1 MKASSTKR
9 RWDSKK
15 KDHCNVVHP
24 DMVKKYN
31 ESMDGVELDN
41 MLISLHCVDIQTR
54 KRWYLKIITHL
65 VNIYNVNGWLLYR
78 RCSEQLRVL
87 KKNQHNLLQFMKGV
101 ADAFLFAGKET
112 KKANIKKA
120 YTYKWKKPMV
130 PKPIADIRFDEI
142 HHWPEFGDKL
152 NRCRVCSMLS
162 FVYCSKCR
170 IYLCLQK
177 ERNCFKQFND

>member
-1 MKASSTKR
+1 MRVVKWHDKKGVILGSSFSAMKASSTKR

-24 DMVKKYN
+24 DMVKKYS

-101 ADAFLFAGKET
+101 AMLYCLLERRPRKRTSRKPTRTSGKNQWLIISWLIISADRLT
-112 KKANIKKA
+112 VSAYYKAK
-120 YTYKWKKPMV
+120 TY
-130 PKPIADIRFDEI
+130 I
-142 HHWPEFGDKL
+142 
-152 NRCRVCSMLS
+152 
-162 FVYCSKCR
+162 
-170 IYLCLQK
+170 LQYW
-177 ERNCFKQFND
+177 N

>member
-1 MKASSTKR
+1 
-9 RWDSKK
+9 
-15 KDHCNVVHP
+15 
-24 DMVKKYN
+24 MVKKYN

-120 YTYKWKKPMV
+120 YTYKWKKSMV
-130 PKPIADIRFDEI
+130 DNFMIDNFC
-142 HHWPEFGDKL
+142 W
-152 NRCRVCSMLS
+152 
-162 FVYCSKCR
+162 
-170 IYLCLQK
+170 
-177 ERNCFKQFND
+177 